1 MAAILIKKGYLSY
14 EGCLY
19 KAGTVLEVEGA
30 EDIISRSGGRI
41 VMAGQSEAVQ
51 AEVPKKPAKAKKP
64 AEKPQE
70 DGGEEGASLPEADP
84 VAAVKK

>member
-1 MAAILIKKGYLSY
+1 
-14 EGCLY
+14 
-19 KAGTVLEVEGA
+19 
-30 EDIISRSGGRI
+30 
-41 VMAGQSEAVQ
+41 MAGRSEVVQ